1 MKNQRRKT
9 PKTEKR
15 GETRKKNQKMGVHRK
30 KQGKHRTYNR
40 AKETIQKKKKK
51 KQGRER
57 EHTGKN
63 EHKREPSFFPV
74 SSQRNRGGHKE
85 KATSRE
91 LEERERQSRREED
104 RKQRVKGT
112 KSEEEGND
120 PKSFIASLLP
130 CAQVSHFFPFVFFAS
145 FK

>member
-9 PKTEKR
+9 PKTEKQ

-91 LEERERQSRREED
+91 PEERETEQERRGSKTE
-104 RKQRVKGT
+104 G
-112 KSEEEGND
+112 EGNEIGGRRQR
-120 PKSFIASLLP
+120 PEVLHRVSASLRP
-130 CAQVSHFFPFVFFAS
+130 GKPFFS
-145 FK
+145 FRFLCFI